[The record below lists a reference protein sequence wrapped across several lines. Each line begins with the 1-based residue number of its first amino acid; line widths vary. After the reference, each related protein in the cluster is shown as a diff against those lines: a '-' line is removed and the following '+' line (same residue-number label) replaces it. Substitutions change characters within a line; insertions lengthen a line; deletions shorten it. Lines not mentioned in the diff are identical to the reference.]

1 MAQKTTSTH
10 RSAFVQATH
19 RFDILGYSTLKSL
32 GVRTTVRSGSFDAGG
47 LPWTLVCCFDEIPKP
62 GGIVQ
67 LASISLELSK
77 SETRVQSARAK
88 TFGAWQRDAVAWELG
103 IPAAFRDQEAR
114 YVDVDADRLTI
125 HCTVDV
131 LKDSAVV
138 AVSDCFVSVPPPPSI
153 ALDFHRLLRGR
164 CLPDVTFIVDD
175 DDTEIHAHKLVLAT
189 RSSVFHGDMKE
200 RSTRRIKIDDM
211 GASTLRAMLD
221 FIYTDEQPRSM
232 MKEEG
237 AVAMAHD
244 LLVAADL
251 YDLERL
257 RLMCEKILCENMD
270 AGNVMTTLMQAH
282 GRPSCRQLEASCIEF
297 MASNPDVYEA
307 VEATLEYKELEKDC
321 APFINEL
328 TKKVARRAVAR
339 NSHSSSSSTSSS
351 SPHKSKSTYNPYA
364 LFRGTHEFIIRN
376 LKAARQ
382 TSHVDEE
389 DIRSGT
395 FQVGG
400 YEWAIDVGP
409 WQEGKDGKEYI
420 GIALVL
426 LSAPVASVKAS
437 ACFRIDDPK
446 GKLPAFSHGFGNMCV
461 YTKAEQFYGKLA

>member
-1 MAQKTTSTH
+1 M
-10 RSAFVQATH
+10 
-19 RFDILGYSTLKSL
+19 
-32 GVRTTVRSGSFDAGG
+32 
-47 LPWTLVCCFDEIPKP
+47 
-62 GGIVQ
+62 
-67 LASISLELSK
+67 
-77 SETRVQSARAK
+77 
-88 TFGAWQRDAVAWELG
+88 
-103 IPAAFRDQEAR
+103 
-114 YVDVDADRLTI
+114 
-125 HCTVDV
+125 
-131 LKDSAVV
+131 
-138 AVSDCFVSVPPPPSI
+138 
-153 ALDFHRLLRGR
+153 
-164 CLPDVTFIVDD
+164 
-175 DDTEIHAHKLVLAT
+175 
-189 RSSVFHGDMKE
+189 RSSVFRAQFFYGETEDMKKE
-200 RSTRRIKIDDM
+200 RSTRRLEIKIADM
-211 GASTLRAMLD
+211 TVSTFRAMLY
-221 FIYTDEQPRSM
+221 FIYTDEQPRP
-232 MKEEG
+232 KKQ
-237 AVAMAHD
+237 ACLVAMAQD

-251 YDLERL
+251 YGLERL

-270 AGNVMTTLMQAH
+270 AGNVMMTLMQAH

-339 NSHSSSSSTSSS
+339 NSHSSSSSTSSI

-364 LFRGTHEFIIRN
+364 SFRGTHEFIIRN
-376 LKAARQ
+376 LSAARQ
-382 TSHVDEE
+382 TSHADDE

-400 YEWAIDVGP
+400 YQWAIDVGP

-446 GKLPAFSHGFGNMCV
+446 GKSPAFSHGFGNMCV
-461 YTKAEQFYGKLA
+461 YTKAEQFYGIQQFITLESATEYLGHDGSLAIHGDIKVATVSLTSTANTNVGATVAVPPTDLAWHLEQMLVSEQESDIKFLVGRTERDPCAQPCDRRTLVGPSQGGGIFYRHRSREDRQHQYHCFQVHSPLHLHRRATS